1 MRSSIAAALAASAV
15 LGLTGA
21 GLRADDI
28 GGSQSGLGDD
38 TWKIVL
44 PFHEVEGVLGQHV
57 TSSTGEPIGRIVQ
70 VLVDKT
76 GRVQAAVI
84 DFGGFLGVGS
94 RKVVVQWA
102 ALHFTPDEDN
112 GLVTLDLTPDQ
123 VKAAPEYKPGK
134 PVVVLGA
141 LAPSLP
147 EL

>member
-28 GGSQSGLGDD
+28 GGSKAGLGDD